1 MSYNAP
7 ATVRAAVWSLK
18 SSNPD
23 LPAESAMLPDDGSNG
38 TESVFE
44 NDKRRL
50 VDPKDFADGGKFRSI
65 VKIQACFSK
74 RQGESVWMMGSG
86 WLISPDTIVTAGH
99 VVYDWGHR
107 LQGATEIKCYIG
119 YSGRASV
126 GTPAVQARSG
136 ERIITTAKWVE
147 AAGNRA
153 HDVAFIKVNRPFTG
167 SLRNIPFKDT
177 PLSSI
182 GTTLGVVGYP
192 GDKYLE
198 GQNGQSS
205 EKGARMYEEFA
216 PTSYDIGKSERHM
229 VEYGVSTFAGQS
241 GAPILQV
248 TNNSLVAIGTHCYGG
263 GGDESNSGN
272 SIGGIYGNNY
282 NAFLALFDSTQFPES
297 QRSGIKVIDAD
308 TNSRPR
314 SEVRNGNG
322 ISYHGHNSYS
332 GSNGTNGYN
341 GVREDS
347 SALPMGQIKYS
358 SGTGLQESLDEEGF
372 FDIIKSIAKVAGP
385 VVSGVTPF
393 LGPIGGPIGAIAGG
407 ILSTVGGAEGAI
419 VDGDTSNV
427 VENSINSGATE
438 RAVLAE
444 ASLQALLELEDS
456 QETAEVLRTI
466 SSKYNA
472 FRPKLDAIA
481 KVAQPQ
487 LTEAGLHLAHR
498 QIAELQEKG
507 ALGTQESEIEL
518 PRVPLQG
525 IDRSTL
531 PQNGGQQEAF
541 VQGLLAPTRPISG
554 EEGFLD
560 FLGPVLSKGISFAKP
575 FIASAAQGA
584 LGGIVNHLGGGA
596 ESSFDAPP
604 GTHEHATL
612 LAFKRAAAAE
622 SALQTLMELPKH
634 KLDRLYISSPR
645 AGEES
650 IFDVIKAGVQK
661 IAPAVIDI
669 AKTAMRKV
677 VPVIVDAASQK
688 IKDAVEP
695 ERRSAI
701 QNNPGAYG
709 RSLTPQREAT
719 LRTKRSVRDMLGQAS
734 KSTKVSENPD
744 DLEPTDEYTPNTAL
758 ENILKSRET
767 TWVPS
772 LHKRKSWDSN
782 DDGLCMMDEE
792 PL

>member
-1 MSYNAP
+1 MSYIAP
-7 ATVRAAVWSLK
+7 ATIRAAVWSLK

-23 LPAESAMLPDDGSNG
+23 LPAESAILPDDGSNG

-44 NDKRRL
+44 NDNRRL
-50 VDPKDFADGGKFRSI
+50 VDIKDLADGGKFRSI
-65 VKIQACFSK
+65 VKIQACFNK
-74 RQGESVWMMGSG
+74 RPGESVWMMGSG

-107 LQGATEIKCYIG
+107 LQSATEIKCYIG

-126 GTPAVQARSG
+126 STPTVQARFG

-147 AAGNRA
+147 APGNRA

-167 SLRNIPFKDT
+167 NLRNIPFKDT
-177 PLSSI
+177 PLSST
-182 GTTLGVVGYP
+182 GVTLGVVGYP

-198 GQNGQSS
+198 GQNGQSV
-205 EKGARMYEEFA
+205 EKGAQMYEEFA

-241 GAPILQV
+241 GAPILQA

-282 NAFLALFDSTQFPES
+282 HAFLALFDSSQFPDS
-297 QRSGIKVIDAD
+297 HRSGIKVIDSDAK
-308 TNSRPR
+308 SRG
-314 SEVRNGNG
+314 EIRNINDN
-322 ISYHGHNSYS
+322 IYNGHNGYS
-332 GSNGTNGYN
+332 GANGYNSNNGYN
-341 GVREDS
+341 GVRVDADVS
-347 SALPMGQIKYS
+347 PLGQIKYS
-358 SGTGLQESLDEEGF
+358 SRTSLQESADEEGF

-393 LGPIGGPIGAIAGG
+393 LGPIGGSIGAIAGG
-407 ILSTVGGAEGAI
+407 ILSTVGGAESAL
-419 VDGDTSNV
+419 VDGNTSNA

-481 KVAQPQ
+481 KISQPQ
-487 LTEAGLHLAHR
+487 LTEAGLYLAHR
-498 QIAELQEKG
+498 QIAQLQEKG
-507 ALGTQESEIEL
+507 VFGTQESEIEL

-525 IDRSTL
+525 INQSTL
-531 PQNGGQQEAF
+531 SRYEGQQEAF
-541 VQGLLAPTRPISG
+541 AQGLMAPTRPVSD

-584 LGGIVNHLGGGA
+584 LGGILNHLGGGA

-622 SALQTLMELPKH
+622 AALQTLMELPKH

-669 AKTAMRKV
+669 AKTAVRKV

-688 IKDAVEP
+688 IKDAVDP
-695 ERRSAI
+695 ERRSAT
-701 QNNPGAYG
+701 QNNSDSYSRNSASQTNVIRPK
-709 RSLTPQREAT
+709 P
-719 LRTKRSVRDMLGQAS
+719 SVRDMFVQAS
-734 KSTKVSENPD
+734 KGTK
-744 DLEPTDEYTPNTAL
+744 A
-758 ENILKSRET
+758 ILT
-767 TWVPS
+767 Y
-772 LHKRKSWDSN
+772 
-782 DDGLCMMDEE
+782 
-792 PL
+792 